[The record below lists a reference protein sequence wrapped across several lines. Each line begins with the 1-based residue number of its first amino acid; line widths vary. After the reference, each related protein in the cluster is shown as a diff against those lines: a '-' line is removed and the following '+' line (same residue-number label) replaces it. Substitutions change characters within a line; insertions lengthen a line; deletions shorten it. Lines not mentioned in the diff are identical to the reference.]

1 MAMEEMR
8 LQAELLGKIIYF
20 NLSNIFIDREIL
32 STLCGEYEI
41 PYTNGGRVS
50 GTDAFR
56 SATSS
61 VSDRVA
67 VEVEGQQ
74 LICRVF
80 FRENRRSATQL
91 SKELVLEIPGH
102 DSNHYIKLANL
113 CFNQENQTVRND
125 NIVDAP
131 CVDVQA
137 YCALATERFERY
149 KRCASRKKI
158 ETICTNYLHQIQAT
172 KLGSTAHIYFVPWT
186 RAKEVERFVGFVRA
200 LRRNNEDGAAFE
212 IYSFPLLKNDEMQRL
227 ISAAFCECLLKE
239 LQDCTNRVRY
249 LIDSDSRSP
258 VIMERWKRKIEY
270 LERKR
275 KEYEELLH
283 TKMGSLDS
291 AFDQLNALSKEL
303 QDRVELNREK
313 RTA

>member
-1 MAMEEMR
+1 MR
-8 LQAELLGKIIYF
+8 AELLGKIIYF
-20 NLSNIFIDREIL
+20 SLSNLFVDKEVL
-32 STLCGEYEI
+32 LALCSEYGI

-61 VSDRVA
+61 VSGRVV
-67 VEVEGQQ
+67 VEIEGHK

-80 FRENRRSATQL
+80 FRENRRTNAQV
-91 SKELVLEIPGH
+91 SKELVLEVPGNN
-102 DSNHYIKLANL
+102 SNHYIKLANL
-113 CFNQENQTVRND
+113 CFDQDKQTVSSD
-125 NIVDAP
+125 NVVDDP
-131 CVDVQA
+131 RIDVQS
-137 YCALATERFERY
+137 YCKLAAERFARY

-172 KLGSTAHIYFVPWT
+172 KMGSTAHIYFVPWT
-186 RAKEVERFVGFVRA
+186 RAQETERFVDFVRA
-200 LRRNNEDGAAFE
+200 LRHQNEDGTLLE
-212 IYSFPLLKNDEMQRL
+212 IYSFPLMKSDEMQRL

-283 TKMGSLDS
+283 TKMGSLDA
-291 AFDQLNALSKEL
+291 AFNQLNALSKEL